1 MAGGMGPPAPNAKTK
16 GDNCMT
22 VKRNFIYLWLPAKNE
37 ILYIREISGSLMSG
51 ERESYNE
58 PHYYYKRYAPED
70 NGSGG
75 LAIVSVG
82 EIPQDECGNKQ
93 RLNEAV
99 QDILEYIY
107 GTWDFSKVVLLEE
120 KKEYL
125 KVGSYTPGDEENPPV
140 IDCEAYGQGFVMK
153 DEEAY
158 EIDPGRICYV
168 PELTDSGWCHK
179 DFLELCNNQE
189 EFARMLFDQVDWQ
202 SPSTL
207 ATEMFENLEWGY
219 CSHCKKIINMAGE
232 EIACPYC
239 GGELGPMNE

>member
-120 KKEYL
+120 KKEYPESRKL
-125 KVGSYTPGDEENPPV
+125 HT
-140 IDCEAYGQGFVMK
+140 
-153 DEEAY
+153 
-158 EIDPGRICYV
+158 GR
-168 PELTDSGWCHK
+168 
-179 DFLELCNNQE
+179 
-189 EFARMLFDQVDWQ
+189 
-202 SPSTL
+202 
-207 ATEMFENLEWGY
+207 
-219 CSHCKKIINMAGE
+219 
-232 EIACPYC
+232 
-239 GGELGPMNE
+239 

>member
-22 VKRNFIYLWLPAKNE
+22 VKRNFIYLWLPVKNE

-70 NGSGG
+70 NESGG

-120 KKEYL
+120 KKTELDIVLYSIDGPTVARKECEIGFTDEDHL
-125 KVGSYTPGDEENPPV
+125 RLEALLDGPGNENLENGLISYISPKTRLIGLTIRDG
-140 IDCEAYGQGFVMK
+140 IAYVQ
-153 DEEAY
+153 
-158 EIDPGRICYV
+158 
-168 PELTDSGWCHK
+168 LSK
-179 DFLELCNNQE
+179 DFLSSKDIDNAKKQIEETLSLAHPEL
-189 EFARMLFDQVDWQ
+189 RV
-202 SPSTL
+202 
-207 ATEMFENLEWGY
+207 G
-219 CSHCKKIINMAGE
+219 II
-232 EIACPYC
+232 IDD
-239 GGELGPMNE
+239 ELI